1 MHFVMHGPA
10 GEAVEITD
18 HAVDRWLERVEPRVT
33 RTEAAAHI
41 AAHARAIRAAAAF
54 GANIVRL
61 ATGHR
66 LILAPGEPRVVTVQ
80 RRHIIPDFHGRA
92 FPTQPGWGQA

>member
-18 HAVDRWLERVEPRVT
+18 NAVDRWLERVEPHAT

-41 AAHARAIRAAAAF
+41 ASHARAIRAAAAF
-54 GANIVRL
+54 GAHIVRL

-66 LILAPGEPRVVTVQ
+66 LILAEGEPRVVTVHQ
-80 RRHIIPDFHGRA
+80 RGIIPDYHGRA
-92 FPTQPGWGQA
+92 FSHSPGWGSV